1 MYSMLAPRRRL
12 WHPYAMAEFIVG
24 RLFGWPDFSEDGN
37 DVWIIHLD
45 DPGFLMRV
53 IHRPEDSLPSGE
65 LSDLYFPLKS
75 DSRFAVGNLIFLEP
89 RQADPRTVA
98 ELVGSAIEAIGDEEV
113 ARRLSFASLGFNP
126 SSMEIQLEDIPLGFV
141 IGVLH
146 ESDTTVTDDGPWVVH
161 VAPPPFAMRVCD
173 LTNEDLAPEDIW
185 ASLGDGNALGHL
197 QWLTSMAC
205 DRDDLQLRAETA
217 AGYLV
222 DEACLM
228 LPALLPGD

>member
-1 MYSMLAPRRRL
+1 
-12 WHPYAMAEFIVG
+12 MAEFIVG

-113 ARRLSFASLGFNP
+113 ARRLSFASLGFKP
-126 SSMEIQLEDIPLGFV
+126 SSISSAPFRSSEIAPLVYKPAKLRPWQTGCGPDTRPKRCLGCQFRFSPPGISTGRRQPMPMVLSRQKSTTYLGGRLLLEASYVGNERFLPILVEVIIEGEIGLIPG
-141 IGVLH
+141 
-146 ESDTTVTDDGPWVVH
+146 
-161 VAPPPFAMRVCD
+161 A
-173 LTNEDLAPEDIW
+173 
-185 ASLGDGNALGHL
+185 
-197 QWLTSMAC
+197 
-205 DRDDLQLRAETA
+205 
-217 AGYLV
+217 
-222 DEACLM
+222 DEA
-228 LPALLPGD
+228 

>member
-1 MYSMLAPRRRL
+1 M
-12 WHPYAMAEFIVG
+12 
-24 RLFGWPDFSEDGN
+24 
-37 DVWIIHLD
+37 
-45 DPGFLMRV
+45 
-53 IHRPEDSLPSGE
+53 GE
-65 LSDLYFPLKS
+65 GHDLEVPVRTEAVEQTEHEISRQTEEMSDTGAL
-75 DSRFAVGNLIFLEP
+75 
-89 RQADPRTVA
+89 Q
-98 ELVGSAIEAIGDEEV
+98 IGDEEV
-113 ARRLSFASLGFNP
+113 ARRLSFASLGFKP

>member
-1 MYSMLAPRRRL
+1 
-12 WHPYAMAEFIVG
+12 
-24 RLFGWPDFSEDGN
+24 
-37 DVWIIHLD
+37 
-45 DPGFLMRV
+45 
-53 IHRPEDSLPSGE
+53 
-65 LSDLYFPLKS
+65 
-75 DSRFAVGNLIFLEP
+75 LIFLEP

-98 ELVGSAIEAIGDEEV
+98 ELVGSAIGAIGDEEV

-185 ASLGDGNALGHL
+185 ASLGDGNVLGHL

-217 AGYLV
+217 AGYVV

-228 LPALLPGD
+228 MPALLPGD

>member
-1 MYSMLAPRRRL
+1 
-12 WHPYAMAEFIVG
+12 MAEFIVG
-24 RLFGWPDFSEDGN
+24 RLFGWPDFANDGD

-45 DPGFLMRV
+45 DPGFIMRV
-53 IHRPEDSLPSGE
+53 IHRPEDTLPSGE
-65 LSDLYFPLKS
+65 LSDLYFPLEF
-75 DSRFAVGNLIFLEP
+75 DSRFALGNLVFLEP
-89 RQADPRTVA
+89 RQADPRIVA
-98 ELVGSAIEAIGDEEV
+98 ELVGSAIEAISDEEV
-113 ARRLSFASLGFNP
+113 ARRLSFEPLGFNP

-161 VAPPPFAMRVCD
+161 VAPPPFALRVCD

-185 ASLGDGNALGHL
+185 ASLGDGNVLGHL

-217 AGYLV
+217 AGYIV
-222 DEACLM
+222 DDACAM
-228 LPALLPGD
+228 MPALLPGD